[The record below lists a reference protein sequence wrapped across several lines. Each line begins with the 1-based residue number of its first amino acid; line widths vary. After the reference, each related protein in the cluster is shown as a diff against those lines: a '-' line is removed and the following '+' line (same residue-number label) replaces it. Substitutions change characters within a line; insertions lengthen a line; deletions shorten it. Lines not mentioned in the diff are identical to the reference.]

1 MSDEN
6 RPIDVL
12 ITVSATMAT
21 VCLAVVAIIS
31 AKDALTHID
40 SITDDLFL
48 FASLGFL
55 GTVSLGYWSTKHSDQ
70 ARAKKFVTVAEW
82 CFSASLV
89 AILVGGVLLV
99 YTTM

>member
-1 MSDEN
+1 MTDEN
-6 RPIDVL
+6 KSIEVL

-31 AKDALTHID
+31 AKDAVTHID

-55 GTVSLGYWSTKHSDQ
+55 ATVSLGYWSTKHPDRTR
-70 ARAKKFVTVAEW
+70 ARKFVAFSEW
-82 CFSASLV
+82 CFSASLI
-89 AILVGGVLLV
+89 AILTGGVLLV
-99 YTTM
+99 YTSL

>member
-1 MSDEN
+1 MTDEN
-6 RPIDVL
+6 RSIDVL

-31 AKDALTHID
+31 AKDAVTHID
-40 SITDDLFL
+40 SITDDFFL

-55 GTVSLGYWSTKHSDQ
+55 TTVSLGYWSTKHPDR
-70 ARAKKFVTVAEW
+70 ARARKFVSISEW
-82 CFSASLV
+82 CFSASLI

-99 YTTM
+99 YTSL

>member
-6 RPIDVL
+6 RSIDVL

-31 AKDALTHID
+31 AKDAVTHID

-55 GTVSLGYWSTKHSDQ
+55 ITVSLGYWATKHPDRTR
-70 ARAKKFVTVAEW
+70 ART
-82 CFSASLV
+82 LV
-89 AILVGGVLLV
+89 AIAEWAFSLSLIAILAGGVLLV
-99 YTTM
+99 YTSL